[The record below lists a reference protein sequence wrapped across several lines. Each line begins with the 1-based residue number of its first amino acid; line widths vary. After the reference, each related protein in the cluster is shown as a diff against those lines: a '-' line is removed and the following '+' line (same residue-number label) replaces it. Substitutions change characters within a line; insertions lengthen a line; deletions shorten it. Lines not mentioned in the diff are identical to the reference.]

1 MNRPKYKYTHLEP
14 DSGKY
19 YIEGFGNVK
28 LGDAPV
34 SRQALSDHIDK
45 LYDAGQLDNNDS
57 KFTTE
62 DLLKNKGLHEAYK
75 TFHRRYEG
83 KEFEGSTQELVDSY
97 KQDMRDHNWNLFKL
111 SSLSFNINDY
121 TAEEKMA
128 YTIMDNTWQKTAGIL
143 DGDEIVGGL
152 VDISQSLMTDPTNLV
167 NAASLGA
174 GIIAGTAAR
183 AVGKKALGEAIK
195 EYSKVGIVQGAINGS
210 VFAGVDDNLRQSIE
224 GELYGMDEHDW
235 ARTAKALALGGT
247 IGGLIGGGVG
257 AVMGKSTTTKQIKKE
272 LGVDKKLGPDG
283 KIQKLTD
290 KQQATAEKLVSD
302 ESASNAA
309 NYAKTMLRLT
319 FEKQQKQIGGK
330 ELKKARLE
338 ASKKFEDN
346 ISEQS
351 QRYLEGTGLLDFGF
365 KKENYTQQF
374 THMKD
379 FINALK
385 ITDVTDVATMAKKM
399 RQPKGKLAQMLSQ
412 DKYQISRDIFGKM
425 LADESLFAYKQ
436 ALKSK
441 DPSLDINVIKRNLFE
456 AIKLDKD
463 FGSSAGQRLGIRKG
477 GNTYPG
483 QSWIENQFKAGKS
496 EFDSDVFDNFTTQ
509 ADWHEKIAHFDDIS
523 QVKRYI
529 KHSDNVVARNA
540 LLTSKIAH
548 ELFIHNILGGISTV
562 VVNTLGSAAHVI
574 DRGAM
579 RYVGGVLSGN
589 KQMRIG
595 AMSEMMNLGTNLNHA
610 LKNSIKAM
618 NESKNILDDRWMR
631 DDFNPNEINIG
642 TKESVIYE
650 KGSIPFKNWWTDGA
664 EAGGIKG
671 AGGGLV
677 NAFGNALRLV
687 GRRGILGTDEF
698 VKQLSF
704 RSYAQNLAFQETI
717 RLGKKD
723 VTKMSRKEIM
733 ETIRESSKKADE
745 AVEDQL
751 FSVAEGIESNNY
763 ITKSSI
769 EEARTAVY
777 QDDPFQYKG
786 QGMIGAGGVSLDIPL
801 ATSRYLNELKRGS
814 IGESKILDF
823 IVPFVRTPAN
833 LISYTFER
841 TPVLQMFSEKF
852 GAKVAKGG
860 QEAAQAH
867 AALNAGIMLW
877 SSSLLWAMN
886 NMVEGSGA
894 KDRGQQAV
902 REKTLGIPRHSF
914 VVNAETGERALYRKL
929 DPYAGFLRI
938 MGNMLDVYKYGD
950 KKATT
955 DYFAAGALSAAAS
968 FLDMPTLTGVR
979 TAVEAFD
986 TDGSRAMTY
995 LGKQVGSMI
1004 PFYRLHQEAMNNE
1017 RSYAEVTGF
1026 QDNIAAKFYGL
1037 KDDSLDRQRDPVFGY
1052 ERFYAAD
1059 YPFFLSPIESV
1070 TETGIDD
1077 PLMKE
1082 LKRLKFSIQNPERKR
1097 SGIDLKK
1104 IKSSDYGGKSKRSL
1118 YDEWQASIGEI
1129 KVYSSLSNKKIT
1141 LEDRLREEVDTN
1153 DYRAQSES
1161 TRGYQQSRPGG
1172 KDKRIR
1178 GIIAEYRNTAL
1189 LKLYKK
1195 YPDFYYN
1202 VINPNKMIAP
1212 VRTREGKKTTK
1223 EKIESMKR

>member
-1 MNRPKYKYTHLEP
+1 MNRPKYNYELIQP
-14 DSGKY
+14 DNGIY
-19 YIEGFGNVK
+19 YIEGFGKVK

-34 SRQALSDHIDK
+34 SKAVLSDHVDK

-62 DLLKNKGLHEAYK
+62 DLLKNNGLHDAYR
-75 TFHRRYEG
+75 TFHRRFHG
-83 KEFEGSTQELVDSY
+83 KEFDGSTQELVDSY
-97 KQDMRDHNWNLFKL
+97 KQDMRNYNWNLTDL
-111 SSLSFNINDY
+111 AMLGAAINDF

-128 YTIMDNTWQKTAGIL
+128 FTIMDNTWQKTAGIL
-143 DGDEIVGGL
+143 DGEEIIGGL
-152 VDISQSLMTDPTNLV
+152 VDISQSLLTDPANLV
-167 NAASLGA
+167 NAASFGTAL
-174 GIIAGTAAR
+174 IAGTAAR
-183 AVGKKALGEAIK
+183 AVGKKAIGEAIK
-195 EYSKVGIVQGAINGS
+195 EYTKTGLVQGAINGS
-210 VFAGVDDNLRQSIE
+210 VFAGVDDALRQQLE
-224 GELYGMDEHDW
+224 GELYGMDKHDW
-235 ARTAKALALGGT
+235 ARTAKALAMGGT
-247 IGGLIGGGVG
+247 IGALIGGGVG
-257 AVMGKSTTTKQIKKE
+257 AVAGKTKTTQQLKKE
-272 LGVDKKLGPDG
+272 LNKDVKLDAEG
-283 KIQKLTD
+283 KPIALSE
-290 KQQATAEKLVSD
+290 KQQAKAEKLVSD
-302 ESASNAA
+302 ESAKNAA
-309 NYAKTMLRLT
+309 NYAQAMLRLT
-319 FEKQQKQIGGK
+319 FENQQKQIGGK

-351 QRYLEGTGLLDFGF
+351 QKYLEGTGLLDFGF
-365 KKENYTQQF
+365 KKENYTEQF
-374 THMKD
+374 THMKE

-463 FGSSAGQRLGIRKG
+463 FGSSAGQRLGIRRKG
-477 GNTYPG
+477 TMYPG
-483 QSWIENQFKAGKS
+483 QSWIENQFKQGKS
-496 EFDSDVFDNFTTQ
+496 EFDPEVFDHFTTQ
-509 ADWHEKIAHFDDIS
+509 ADWHEKIAHFDNVS
-523 QVKRYI
+523 QVKNYI
-529 KHSDNVVARNA
+529 KHSDKAYKRGI
-540 LLTSKIAH
+540 LLTTKIAH
-548 ELFIHNILGGISTV
+548 ELFIHNILGGTSTI
-562 VVNTLGSAAHVI
+562 VVNTLGSAAHVV
-574 DRGAM
+574 DRTAM

-631 DDFNPNEINIG
+631 DDFSPNEINIG
-642 TKESVIYE
+642 RKESVIYE
-650 KGSIPFKNWWTDGA
+650 KGNIPFRNWYTDGS
-664 EAGGIKG
+664 ETGGVT
-671 AGGGLV
+671 GGVV
-677 NAFGNALRLV
+677 NALGNAIRTV

-717 RLGKKD
+717 RASKKD
-723 VTKMSRKEIM
+723 ITKMSRKEIM
-733 ETIRESSKKADE
+733 ETIRESSKRADE
-745 AVEDQL
+745 AAEDQL

-763 ITKSSI
+763 ITKASI

-777 QDDPFQYKG
+777 QDDPFGYQG
-786 QGMIGAGGVSLDIPL
+786 QGMVSAGGLSLDIPL
-801 ATSRYLNELKRGS
+801 ATSRYLNELKRGAV
-814 IGESKILDF
+814 GESKILDF

-841 TPVLQMFSEKF
+841 TPILQMFSEKF
-852 GAKVAKGG
+852 GAKVARGG

-877 SSSLLWAMN
+877 AGSLLWAMN

-894 KDRGQQAV
+894 EDKGQQAV

-938 MGNMLDVYKYGD
+938 MGNMLDVYKYGN

-986 TDGSRAMTY
+986 TDGGRAMTY

-1004 PFYRLHQEAMNNE
+1004 PFYRLHQEIMNNE

-1082 LKRLKFSIQNPERKR
+1082 LKRLKFSITNPDSKR

-1141 LEDRLREEVDTN
+1141 LEDRLREEVQTN
-1153 DYRAQSES
+1153 DYRSLDES
-1161 TRGYQQSRPGG
+1161 MRGYQQNIKGG
-1172 KDKRIR
+1172 KDDRIR
-1178 GIIAEYRNTAL
+1178 GIIEEYRSEAL
-1189 LKLYKK
+1189 TKLYKK
-1195 YPDFYYN
+1195 YPDLYYN
-1202 VINPNKMIAP
+1202 EILPPKLRRKTKRRDSNEIIEDKINNM
-1212 VRTREGKKTTK
+1212 KKG
-1223 EKIESMKR
+1223 IF